1 MNLKEKKNN
10 IYINTGTS
18 LCLLDSMM
26 FNKYFNFPNLSLS
39 LRYAQKTNE
48 LVNPHHVIASHFNNV
63 HLYSVI
69 MNNDSE
75 MKKIS
80 YIMLKY
86 SSNLKLISKSSH
98 MSLVQ
103 YLLGWV

>member
-1 MNLKEKKNN
+1 MNLKEKKNT

-26 FNKYFNFPNLSLS
+26 FNKYFNFPNLSFSLS
-39 LRYAQKTNE
+39 LRDAQKTNE
-48 LVNPHHVIASHFNNV
+48 LVNHQHIIATHFINV
-63 HLYSVI
+63 NILVYSVI

-75 MKKIS
+75 MKKIP

-86 SSNLKLISKSSH
+86 
-98 MSLVQ
+98 
-103 YLLGWV
+103 